1 MNKEEFINALEKGLK
16 KANISE
22 IKDIL
27 GDYQEYFDRQLELGK
42 KEADISRFI
51 GDIDSIVSE
60 YKSIEQQDKHSWFSM
75 VGTTIVALPLLIIS
89 YGVVILLFGAMIASW
104 GIAVYYVF
112 NLSSLAFMP
121 SIPVFPMIF
130 YVLFFIAFAV
140 FFFSFGYRFFV
151 TVLSM
156 TKQYI
161 VKQSIVIGE
170 YKKLIIYHKLF
181 KYSFLIG
188 SSLFLIAFIIS
199 IISAKSFEF
208 WHTWQWFN

>member
-22 IKDIL
+22 IKDII
-27 GDYQEYFDRQLELGK
+27 GDYQEYFYRQLQLGK
-42 KEADISRFI
+42 KEEDISRFI

-60 YKSIEQQDKHSWFSM
+60 YKSIEQKDKHSWFSI
-75 VGTTIVALPLLIIS
+75 VGTTMVALPLLIIS
-89 YGVVILLFGAMIASW
+89 YGIVIVLFGAMIASW
-104 GIAVYYVF
+104 AIAVYYMF

-121 SIPVFPMIF
+121 NIPLFPKIF
-130 YVLFFIAFAV
+130 YILFFISFAV
-140 FFFSFGYRFFV
+140 FFFSLAYKFFV

-170 YKKLIIYHKLF
+170 FKKTGVYDKLF

-188 SSLFLIAFIIS
+188 MSLFIIS
-199 IISAKSFEF
+199 FIISVVTSKSFEF
-208 WHTWQWFN
+208 WHTWDWF